1 MSCLKAKMHQIQFSW
16 GSVPHAAG
24 GAYST
29 PQTPQLDLKGPTSK
43 GKEGRGKKGP
53 KRKGRGEGVDI
64 AWPDL

>member
-29 PQTPQLDLKGPTSK
+29 PQTPQLDLKGPTLGMLK
-43 GKEGRGKKGP
+43 PFIFRN
-53 KRKGRGEGVDI
+53 R
-64 AWPDL
+64 